1 MSKRKISSFT
11 QEILQEIY
19 EDNGIITID
28 LIADELKGWSFEEI
42 KNRLNQWRYR
52 GVISYVIVDGEI
64 QDFKFLRDK
73 KAEKQEMNEG
83 KRLKIDIYFRQVQ
96 ATLEIM
102 EKSTASD
109 TNRLKAI
116 QLQQQALN
124 EIPDDLYKELNY
136 LNNHLFVILQK
147 TKI

>member
-1 MSKRKISSFT
+1 MSKRKISPFT

-19 EDNGIITID
+19 EDNGIITSD
-28 LIADELKGWSFEEI
+28 LIADELNGWSFDEI

-52 GVISYVIVDGEI
+52 GVISYVIVDGEV

-73 KAEKQEMNEG
+73 KAKKQEMNEG

-124 EIPDDLYKELNY
+124 EIPDDFYKELTEVY
-136 LNNHLFVILQK
+136 S
-147 TKI
+147 

>member
-1 MSKRKISSFT
+1 MSKRKISPFT
-11 QEILQEIY
+11 QEILQGIY

-28 LIADELKGWSFEEI
+28 IIADELKGWSFEEI

-52 GVISYVIVDGEI
+52 GVISYVIDDGEI

-73 KAEKQEMNEG
+73 KVEKQEMNEG

-124 EIPDDLYKELNY
+124 EIPDDLYKELTEVY
-136 LNNHLFVILQK
+136 S
-147 TKI
+147 

>member
-1 MSKRKISSFT
+1 MSKRKISPFT

-19 EDNGIITID
+19 EDNGIITSD
-28 LIADELKGWSFEEI
+28 LIADELNGWSFDEI

-96 ATLEIM
+96 STLEIM

-124 EIPDDLYKELNY
+124 EIPDDLYKELTEVY
-136 LNNHLFVILQK
+136 S
-147 TKI
+147 

>member
-1 MSKRKISSFT
+1 MSKRKISPFT

-19 EDNGIITID
+19 EDNGIITSD
-28 LIADELKGWSFEEI
+28 LIADELNGWSFDEI

-52 GVISYVIVDGEI
+52 GVISYVIVDGEV

-96 ATLEIM
+96 STLEIM

-124 EIPDDLYKELNY
+124 EIPDDLYKELTEVY
-136 LNNHLFVILQK
+136 S
-147 TKI
+147 

>member
-1 MSKRKISSFT
+1 MSKRKISPFT

-28 LIADELKGWSFEEI
+28 LIADELNGWSFDEI

-52 GVISYVIVDGEI
+52 GVIFYVIVDGEV

-124 EIPDDLYKELNY
+124 EIPDDLYKELTEVY
-136 LNNHLFVILQK
+136 S
-147 TKI
+147 

>member
-1 MSKRKISSFT
+1 MSKRKISPFT

-28 LIADELKGWSFEEI
+28 LIADELNGWSFEEI
-42 KNRLNQWRYR
+42 KNRLKQWRYR

-124 EIPDDLYKELNY
+124 EIPDDLYKELTEVY
-136 LNNHLFVILQK
+136 S
-147 TKI
+147 

>member
-1 MSKRKISSFT
+1 MSKRKISPFT

-28 LIADELKGWSFEEI
+28 LIADELNGWSFEEI
-42 KNRLNQWRYR
+42 KNRLNQRRYR

-73 KAEKQEMNEG
+73 KAEKQGMNEG

-124 EIPDDLYKELNY
+124 EIPDDIYKELTEVY
-136 LNNHLFVILQK
+136 S
-147 TKI
+147 

>member
-1 MSKRKISSFT
+1 MSKRKISPFT

-28 LIADELKGWSFEEI
+28 LIADELNGWSFEEI
-42 KNRLNQWRYR
+42 KNRLNQLRYR

-124 EIPDDLYKELNY
+124 EIPDDLYKELTEVY
-136 LNNHLFVILQK
+136 S
-147 TKI
+147 

>member
-1 MSKRKISSFT
+1 MSKRKISPFT
-11 QEILQEIY
+11 QDILQEIY

-28 LIADELKGWSFEEI
+28 LIADELNGWSFEEI
-42 KNRLNQWRYR
+42 KNHLNQWRYR

-83 KRLKIDIYFRQVQ
+83 KRLKIDIFFRQVQ

-102 EKSTASD
+102 EKSTSSD

-124 EIPDDLYKELNY
+124 EIPDDLYKELTEVY
-136 LNNHLFVILQK
+136 S
-147 TKI
+147 

>member
-1 MSKRKISSFT
+1 MSKRKISPFT

-19 EDNGIITID
+19 EDNGIITSD
-28 LIADELKGWSFEEI
+28 LIADELNGWSFDEI

-52 GVISYVIVDGEI
+52 GVISYVIVDGEV

-96 ATLEIM
+96 AILEIM

-109 TNRLKAI
+109 TNSLKAI

-124 EIPDDLYKELNY
+124 EIPDDFYKELTEVY
-136 LNNHLFVILQK
+136 S
-147 TKI
+147 

>member
-1 MSKRKISSFT
+1 MSKRKISPFT
-11 QEILQEIY
+11 QETLQEIY

-52 GVISYVIVDGEI
+52 GVISYVIDDGEI

-73 KAEKQEMNEG
+73 KAKKQEMNEG

-124 EIPDDLYKELNY
+124 EIPDDLYKELTEVY
-136 LNNHLFVILQK
+136 S
-147 TKI
+147 

>member
-1 MSKRKISSFT
+1 MSKRKISPFT
-11 QEILQEIY
+11 QETLQEIY

-52 GVISYVIVDGEI
+52 GVISYVIDDGEI

-124 EIPDDLYKELNY
+124 EIPDDLYKELTEVY
-136 LNNHLFVILQK
+136 S
-147 TKI
+147 

>member
-1 MSKRKISSFT
+1 MSKRKISPFT

-28 LIADELKGWSFEEI
+28 LIADELNGWSFEEI

-52 GVISYVIVDGEI
+52 GVIFYVIVDGEI

-83 KRLKIDIYFRQVQ
+83 KRLKIDIYLRQVQ

-124 EIPDDLYKELNY
+124 EIPDDLYKELTEVY
-136 LNNHLFVILQK
+136 S
-147 TKI
+147 

>member
-1 MSKRKISSFT
+1 MSKRKISPFT

-28 LIADELKGWSFEEI
+28 LIADKLNGWSFDEI
-42 KNRLNQWRYR
+42 KNRLNRRYR

-96 ATLEIM
+96 STLEIM

-124 EIPDDLYKELNY
+124 EIPDDLYKELTEVY
-136 LNNHLFVILQK
+136 S
-147 TKI
+147 

>member
-1 MSKRKISSFT
+1 MSKRKISPFT

-28 LIADELKGWSFEEI
+28 LIADKLNGWSFDEI

-64 QDFKFLRDK
+64 QDFKFLWDK

-96 ATLEIM
+96 STLEIM

-124 EIPDDLYKELNY
+124 EIPDDLYKELTEVY
-136 LNNHLFVILQK
+136 S
-147 TKI
+147 

>member
-1 MSKRKISSFT
+1 MSKRKISPFT

-28 LIADELKGWSFEEI
+28 LIADKLNGWSFDEI

-83 KRLKIDIYFRQVQ
+83 KRLK
-96 ATLEIM
+96 M

-124 EIPDDLYKELNY
+124 EIPDDLYKELTEVY
-136 LNNHLFVILQK
+136 S
-147 TKI
+147 

>member
-1 MSKRKISSFT
+1 MSKRKISPFT

-28 LIADELKGWSFEEI
+28 LIADELNGWSFEEI
-42 KNRLNQWRYR
+42 KNCLNQWRYR

-124 EIPDDLYKELNY
+124 EIPDDLYKELTEVY
-136 LNNHLFVILQK
+136 S
-147 TKI
+147 